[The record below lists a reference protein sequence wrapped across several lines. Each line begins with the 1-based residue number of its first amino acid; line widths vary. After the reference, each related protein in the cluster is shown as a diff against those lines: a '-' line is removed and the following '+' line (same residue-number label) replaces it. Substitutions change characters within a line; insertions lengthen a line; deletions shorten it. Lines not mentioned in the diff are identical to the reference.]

1 MSAPP
6 RWLFWHRRDLRLAD
20 NRGLVAALAATPAV
34 TGVVLLDPREWQ
46 APDQAPARLWFWRE
60 SLIEL
65 QERWRQAGS
74 RLLLLQGDA
83 ETWLPPLA
91 RAVGAEAVAWN
102 RGVEPEERARDR
114 RLAAALKAQGQ
125 KVVVGWDQLL
135 VAPEG
140 LRTGAGDP
148 YRVYGPFLRNWRG
161 QVERQQGPGEGEL
174 GELIPLPAPSG
185 LLDLDPACLQGPDP
199 GLPLLA
205 SIPAA
210 VELAPALGGGFAR

>member
-60 SLIEL
+60 SLVEL

-83 ETWLPPLA
+83 ETWLPRLA
-91 RAVGAEAVAWN
+91 RAVGAAYY
-102 RGVEPEERARDR
+102 R
-114 RLAAALKAQGQ
+114 R
-125 KVVVGWDQLL
+125 
-135 VAPEG
+135 
-140 LRTGAGDP
+140 
-148 YRVYGPFLRNWRG
+148 
-161 QVERQQGPGEGEL
+161 
-174 GELIPLPAPSG
+174 
-185 LLDLDPACLQGPDP
+185 
-199 GLPLLA
+199 
-205 SIPAA
+205 
-210 VELAPALGGGFAR
+210 

>member
-60 SLIEL
+60 SLVEL

-91 RAVGAEAVAWN
+91 RAVANRAWMGFCRKMLKMIWSEAQPGWVQHQ
-102 RGVEPEERARDR
+102 RASS
-114 RLAAALKAQGQ
+114 
-125 KVVVGWDQLL
+125 
-135 VAPEG
+135 
-140 LRTGAGDP
+140 
-148 YRVYGPFLRNWRG
+148 
-161 QVERQQGPGEGEL
+161 
-174 GELIPLPAPSG
+174 I
-185 LLDLDPACLQGPDP
+185 
-199 GLPLLA
+199 A
-205 SIPAA
+205 ST
-210 VELAPALGGGFAR
+210 LAP